1 MINELVND
9 LNNFYQ
15 TLLETALP
23 LQQMMAKTLNNLNDD
38 TINTIEQVNSISIH
52 LLTLVSMLIDGQGIS
67 NKQFSQPTL
76 TIAQLIQTNFGKNKN
91 YDKQQS
97 GKIKKKRYSCSSI
110 LTLKIKGTFR
120 SKTVIDHF
128 FNFGLCHHMIAFFN
142 LLKNYDAQIE
152 NYEIIDVFCL
162 IHEGNQYLQ

>member
-1 MINELVND
+1 MINESVND

-38 TINTIEQVNSISIH
+38 TINNIELVNSISIH
-52 LLTLVSMLIDGQGIS
+52 LLTLVSMLVDGQGIL
-67 NKQFSQPTL
+67 QPAL

-97 GKIKKKRYSCSSI
+97 GKIKKKKI
-110 LTLKIKGTFR
+110 LLQLYF
-120 SKTVIDHF
+120 D
-128 FNFGLCHHMIAFFN
+128 
-142 LLKNYDAQIE
+142 IE
-152 NYEIIDVFCL
+152 N
-162 IHEGNQYLQ
+162 